1 MNQNKIWQG
10 NWTFILAA
18 AGSAVGLGNI
28 WKFPYMVGTNGGSAF
43 VLVYLLCILLI
54 GLPVMMAETYLGR
67 YGRKSPI
74 NSIKKLAIDFNL
86 SPHWKILGWL
96 GALAG
101 LMILSYYSVF
111 AGIAGAYIFNFMPA
125 NEIDPVKYSIDY
137 FNQFVNSPL
146 KMIFWHTLFIVITCL
161 IVGKGVVEGIGKT
174 INFLMPTLFFLI
186 ILLCIYSSFT
196 GDFLRAFYFL
206 FDADFSKISSSVII
220 AAMGQAFFTLSIG
233 MGAIMAYGAYM
244 PEDQPIGRTIP
255 IIIILDTSVALIAGL
270 TIFPIV
276 FSNPVLSVSSGPGL
290 LFETLPVA
298 FSSLPYGGMFASI
311 FFILISIAAISS
323 SVSLIEPFTAWVEEQ
338 KILSRKLGVLIL
350 GLLAWLLGLG
360 SIFSFNI
367 WKEVTFFGFD
377 FLSLM
382 DLLTN
387 NIMLPLGGLTI
398 CMLVGWVLD
407 KEQIR
412 KDIKLNSSLYN
423 FFIICLR
430 YIAPISIGT
439 IFLSFFII

>member
-146 KMIFWHTLFIVITCL
+146 KMIFWHTLFIGITCL